1 MSSVRV
7 VLNGDVRMLAGTM
20 TVLETDAPGGAATAA
35 RGPRPPEVDVP
46 DEAGA
51 TGSSLQAVTAIGSSS
66 VIAAMTGRRESVLI
80 VPPLTRA
87 RMSAAGFAARRG
99 ALQHLRSWAAIG
111 PVLAAPRALPYVLV
125 INHGAFLL
133 TSRRDFLTGA
143 AGAVAAMVGAP
154 AVILPR
160 RSAHD
165 LVIRGGSV
173 IDGTGAPAAEMDV
186 AVSAGRITSV
196 ARRIADKGTVEID
209 AHGVAVAPGFIDIHS
224 HGDGSLF
231 SDPRSE
237 SVIRQGVTTIVV
249 GQDGSS
255 RFPSR
260 RSGDDE
266 GGYASYTALAAA
278 IDRLPSSVN
287 VASSIGLGT
296 IRGIVVGADDRPATP
311 DEMKR
316 MLTMVNDAI
325 AAGACGASSGLEY
338 TPGAFASR
346 AELAALCAPLAAA
359 RLPYSTHMRNED
371 DRLLDAIDESIDV
384 ARQAHCPLQI
394 SHLKTQGPRNWGKLD
409 EVFRRIDE
417 ARRGGMDIMF
427 DRYPYIAYQTG
438 LTNLFPVWSRDGG
451 TAAFFRRLDDP
462 STSDRIKRET
472 LAKIELIG
480 GWDNVLI
487 SGVGRGGDTTAE
499 GKRLGAFSQAKGADP
514 YDAAVALL
522 RSANGNVGMVG
533 FAMSE
538 DNLERIL
545 AHPLGMV
552 CSDGGAFAT
561 DGASRRGSPHPR
573 GLGTFPRVLGR
584 YVRERKALTLEQAV
598 RKMSALPASRI
609 RLGDRGRIAPK
620 LAADI
625 VIFDPATVTD
635 KATFEDPFQYPEG
648 IRAVIV
654 NGQIA
659 FRDGQRTK
667 NAAGRALRPT

>member
-1 MSSVRV
+1 VFTVISVKLV
-7 VLNGDVRMLAGTM
+7 
-20 TVLETDAPGGAATAA
+20 TDWVGG
-35 RGPRPPEVDVP
+35 
-46 DEAGA
+46 
-51 TGSSLQAVTAIGSSS
+51 
-66 VIAAMTGRRESVLI
+66 
-80 VPPLTRA
+80 
-87 RMSAAGFAARRG
+87 
-99 ALQHLRSWAAIG
+99 AIG
-111 PVLAAPRALPYVLV
+111 PVLAAPRALRYVPV

-160 RSAHD
+160 RSAHE

-173 IDGTGAPAAEMDV
+173 IDGTGAPAIEMDV

-451 TAAFFRRLDDP
+451 TAAFFRRLEDP

-499 GKRLGAFSQAKGADP
+499 GKRLGAFSQAKAADP

-609 RLGDRGRIAPK
+609 RLGDRGRIAPT

-667 NAAGRALRPT
+667 AAGGKALRPS